1 MVYLILAPGF
11 EEAEAIVPAD
21 LLRRAGVDTALV
33 SLNGGAVTGG
43 RGFTIQT
50 DLELAQVDLDQAE
63 MVVLPGGGVGVEN
76 LGKSQAVAQL
86 LAAAARRGIPLAALC
101 AAPSLL
107 AGLGLLEG
115 REAAVYPTFQDR
127 MAGARVQP
135 QARVAADGPFITGQ
149 ACGSSF
155 DFGLKLV
162 AALRGE
168 EAARRI
174 DGQIYYS
181 R

>member
-1 MVYLILAPGF
+1 MVYMILAPGF

-21 LLRRAGVDTALV
+21 LLRRAGVDTVLV

-50 DLELAQVDLDQAE
+50 DLDLSQVDLEQAE

-76 LGKSQAVAQL
+76 LGKSQAVSQL
-86 LAAAARRGIPLAALC
+86 LEEAARREIPLAALC

-107 AGLGLLEG
+107 ARLGLLEG
-115 REAAVYPTFQDR
+115 REATVYPTFQDR
-127 MAGARVQP
+127 MAGAKVGHQT
-135 QARVAADGPFITGQ
+135 RVAADGPFITGQ

-155 DFGLKLV
+155 EFGLKLV
-162 AALRGE
+162 EVLRGE
-168 EAARRI
+168 EAARQI